1 MQTEYFEFNDVVM
14 LRSLTDNK
22 ETGFDNIPGE
32 LWKNNG
38 RQIKELFIQNDFRN
52 IVERNVAK

>member
-1 MQTEYFEFNDVVM
+1 M